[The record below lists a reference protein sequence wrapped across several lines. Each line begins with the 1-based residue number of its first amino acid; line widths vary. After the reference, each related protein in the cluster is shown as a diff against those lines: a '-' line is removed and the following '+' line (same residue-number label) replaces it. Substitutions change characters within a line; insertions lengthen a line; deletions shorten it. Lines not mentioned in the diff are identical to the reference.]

1 MRQFFKFLF
10 ASTLGALLAGLLV
23 LFIFIAFIGSQLAF
37 LSDDISTVGDRS
49 VLELTF
55 EGNVVERA
63 SKNPFDNLDLSGSS
77 PKNIGLNDVLCN
89 IKKAAADDHI
99 KGILINVN
107 GLNAGIASIEEIRNA
122 LIEFK
127 KSKKFIL
134 AYSESFSQGAYYLAT
149 AADKI
154 YLHPEG
160 GIDLH
165 GLQAEVMFFSGT
177 LEKLG
182 IKPQVIRHG
191 KFKAAVEPFILDKM
205 SDENREQLSVF
216 IGSIWES
223 MRRNLAGARNKT
235 EATIQNYT
243 DSLTL
248 SIGTMAFA
256 NDMVDG
262 LFYYDQVIN
271 QMNKLLGQEPEQK
284 VKLVGLKQYMRSPS
298 KDLDLSAPKIAVVYA
313 VGDINSGKGSD
324 NTIGSTTTAEAIR
337 KARLDT
343 SIKAIVLRIN
353 SPGGSALASD
363 VIWREVT
370 LAKQAKPIVASM
382 GDVAASGGYY
392 IACNASKVIAQP
404 NTITGSIGVFGILI
418 DAKKLFNEKLG
429 ITFDTVKTASMA
441 DLGTISRSLTE
452 RERAI
457 IQTQVEQV
465 YATFVAR
472 VAQGRNLS
480 EAVVDSMGQ
489 GRVWSGKDALKLG
502 LVDLL
507 GGMDKAIETAA
518 NLAHLSTHRIV
529 NLPEQKEFIEQLKED
544 LNTQMQLEKAIK
556 ANFGEHFEVFK
567 AYMKWKDLKGVQA
580 RMPFEMKID

>member
-392 IACNASKVIAQP
+392 IACNANKVIAQP

-457 IQTQVEQV
+457 IQ
-465 YATFVAR
+465 
-472 VAQGRNLS
+472 
-480 EAVVDSMGQ
+480 
-489 GRVWSGKDALKLG
+489 
-502 LVDLL
+502 
-507 GGMDKAIETAA
+507 
-518 NLAHLSTHRIV
+518 
-529 NLPEQKEFIEQLKED
+529 
-544 LNTQMQLEKAIK
+544 
-556 ANFGEHFEVFK
+556 
-567 AYMKWKDLKGVQA
+567 
-580 RMPFEMKID
+580 